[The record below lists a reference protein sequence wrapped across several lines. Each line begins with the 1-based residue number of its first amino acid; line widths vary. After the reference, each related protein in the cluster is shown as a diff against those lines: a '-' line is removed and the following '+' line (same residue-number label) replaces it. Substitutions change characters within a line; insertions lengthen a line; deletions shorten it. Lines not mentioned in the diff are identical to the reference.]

1 MTAGWALGVLGPPL
15 LTVLLLQQRDILGL
29 PTDLM
34 FFFTL
39 VVGTAITG
47 GLFPSLVCALLGS
60 SLLNYFFTEPTGG
73 LTIEDPEQ
81 ALALVLFALVAVAV
95 ASLVDVA
102 ERRSLQARES
112 QAEAAVLAELSRA
125 VLAGADSPQGLVD
138 ELARRFGASRAVL
151 LERERPGARWHA
163 VASHPSGTAPDLS
176 DLGNEVIT
184 VEDRAALVLPGFVL
198 APRDRRVLDTF
209 AAQAELVLER
219 GRLRERADRAREFE
233 QGNAVRT
240 ALLTAASHDLRTPL
254 AAIRAAIDG
263 LVAGR
268 RPGDVLLDAE
278 DEAALVET
286 IDSATTRLERLIE
299 NLLDLSILH
308 TGALR
313 PELRAV
319 SLEEVVPAAVEGL
332 GPAVVE
338 LDVPESIPL
347 VMTDPGLLER
357 VLANL
362 VQNAVRFAPAGSP
375 VRVSATVRPSEIEL
389 YVVDTGPGVPV
400 ADRERIFEA
409 FQRLGDVPADPSR
422 TSGGLGLGLAVA
434 LGLSDAVGARL
445 EVRDTPG
452 GGLTMV
458 LTVPRAQSDA
468 TSATAPT
475 GEGSRP

>member
-1 MTAGWALGVLGPPL
+1 MAGWALGVLGPPL
-15 LTVLLLQQRDILGL
+15 LTAALLQQRDILGL

-73 LTIEDPEQ
+73 LTIAEPEQ

-102 ERRSLQARES
+102 ERRSLQAREA
-112 QAEAAVLAELSRA
+112 QAEATVLSELSRA
-125 VLAGADSPQGLVD
+125 VLAGADNPQGLVD
-138 ELARRFGASRAVL
+138 ELARRFDASRAFV
-151 LERERPGARWHA
+151 LERERTGAPWRT
-163 VASHPSGTAPDLS
+163 VASHPPGS
-176 DLGNEVIT
+176 DLASGDLDDLALT
-184 VEDRAALVLPGFVL
+184 VEGRAALALPGMVL
-198 APRDRRVLDTF
+198 APRDRRVLATF
-209 AAQAELVLER
+209 AAQAALVLER
-219 GRLRERADRAREFE
+219 GRLRERAERAREFE

-254 AAIRAAIDG
+254 AAIRTAIDG
-263 LVAGR
+263 LAAGQG
-268 RPGDVLLDAE
+268 PGDVVLAAG
-278 DEAALVET
+278 DEAVLLET
-286 IDSATTRLERLIE
+286 IDTSTVRLERLID
-299 NLLDLSILH
+299 NLLDLSMLH

-332 GPAVVE
+332 GAAAVALE
-338 LDVPESIPL
+338 VPESVPL

-362 VQNAVRFAPAGSP
+362 IQNAVLFAPTGSP
-375 VRVSATVRPSEIEL
+375 VRVTAAVGASHVEL
-389 YVVDTGPGVPV
+389 HVIDSGPGVPV
-400 ADRERIFEA
+400 ADRERMFEA
-409 FQRLGDVPADPSR
+409 FQRLGDVPAAPTR
-422 TSGGLGLGLAVA
+422 TPAGLGLGLAVA
-434 LGLSDAVGARL
+434 QGLSDAVGARL
-445 EVRDTPG
+445 DVRDTPG

-458 LTVPRAQSDA
+458 LAVPRAQPDPASACREAGDGA
-468 TSATAPT
+468 T
-475 GEGSRP
+475 R